1 MDFTSDNSS
10 TPSGNNGFPALHSD
24 INLEPTIP
32 PWSRIAAPSATN
44 NCSLH
49 ELPVPSSSTSEL
61 DSLLEDPNN
70 SCMHQLPVTNGDKLS
85 NNGGQDMVDMFNRA
99 PLRITRA
106 IKQYMYDDNGVEF
119 LDCVNGTAHVGHCHP
134 QVVSTGQSQM
144 AKLVTAQGFV
154 SDILKKYVKQL
165 VETLPEPLSVCYLT
179 NSGSEANDLALR
191 LATSYTERE
200 DVVVVEDGYH
210 GNLGILV
217 DISPKMHSKIPG
229 YNKKDNVHIT
239 KLPDQFRGKYR
250 YGDEDAG
257 LKYAREVEKTILLA
271 EAKGRKIAAFICE
284 PMFVIPGV
292 FPTPPSYFKH
302 VYKTVREHG
311 GLVIADEV
319 QTGLGRTGNHMWGF
333 MNYEVVPDIVTI
345 GKPLGNGH
353 PMGAVVCSREV
364 SDKLGGYFSTF
375 GGNPVSCAIG
385 LSVFEIIKNEKL
397 VSSAKMVG
405 RHLYK
410 SLQEL
415 QSKHRCLGDV
425 RGAGLVQGLEIVNNK
440 EERIP
445 AANLATEIMYELKM
459 KQVLVGITGRDKN
472 VILFTPPMC
481 FTIEN
486 SRRFAKCFDEVL
498 ASLEPRTSSIDV
510 RPRSVIVTNKAG
522 SKRSIIEN
530 PKSRVLIELD
540 NLNDSKK
547 GRISENEEDHYGDMD

>member
-1 MDFTSDNSS
+1 MEVTAEELIHPSEDNGLVTRFSDMREDSNM
-10 TPSGNNGFPALHSD
+10 PHR
-24 INLEPTIP
+24 TIP
-32 PWSRIAAPSATN
+32 MAPN

-49 ELPVPSSSTSEL
+49 ELPVPTSSTSEMDSML
-61 DSLLEDPNN
+61 DDPNN
-70 SCMHQLPVTNGDKLS
+70 SCMHQLPVTNGEKLS
-85 NNGGQDMVDMFNRA
+85 NNGGQDMVSMLSRA
-99 PLRITRA
+99 PLRVTRA
-106 IKQYMYDDNGVEF
+106 IKQYMYDENGVEY

-134 QVVSTGQSQM
+134 QVVSTGQTQM

-191 LATSYTERE
+191 LATSYTEKE

-217 DISPKMHSKIPG
+217 DISPKMHAKIPN
-229 YNKKDNVHIT
+229 YKKKENVHVT

-250 YGDEDAG
+250 YDDEEAG
-257 LKYAREVEKTILLA
+257 LKYAQEVEKTILAA

-302 VYKTVREHG
+302 VYKVVRKHG

-333 MNYEVVPDIVTI
+333 QNYDVVPDIVTI

-364 SDKLGGYFSTF
+364 SEKLGGYFSTF

-385 LSVFEIIKNEKL
+385 LSVFEIVKNEKL

-405 RHLYK
+405 KHLHK
-410 SLQEL
+410 SLQDL
-415 QSKHRCLGDV
+415 QLKHRILGDV

-445 AANLATEIMYELKM
+445 DGKLATEIMYGLKM

-486 SRRFAKCFDEVL
+486 SRRFAKCLDEVL
-498 ASLEPRTSSIDV
+498 RSISLRTISLDT
-510 RPRSVIVTNKAG
+510 RPMSVIVSNRAG
-522 SKRSIIEN
+522 MKRQIIE
-530 PKSRVLIELD
+530 KSQSQTMMDLD
-540 NLNDSKK
+540 DANVSKK
-547 GRISENEEDHYGDMD
+547 IRISEAEVDHYEDMD

>member
-1 MDFTSDNSS
+1 MEMNTEHSNMLSEFENSS
-10 TPSGNNGFPALHSD
+10 NNELVVRYSD
-24 INLEPTIP
+24 LNVGANMPTI
-32 PWSRIAAPSATN
+32 APN

-61 DSLLEDPNN
+61 YSMLDDPNN

-85 NNGGQDMVDMFNRA
+85 NNGGQDMVDMFNRV

-106 IKQYMYDDNGVEF
+106 IKQYMYDDNGVEY

-154 SDILKKYVKQL
+154 SDVLKKYVKQL

-217 DISPKMHSKIPG
+217 DISPKMHAKIPK
-229 YNKKDNVHIT
+229 YKKKENVHIT

-250 YGDEDAG
+250 YDDEEAG
-257 LKYAREVEKTILLA
+257 LKYAQEVEKTILAA

-302 VYKTVREHG
+302 VYKIVRQHG

-364 SDKLGGYFSTF
+364 SEKLGGYFSTF
-375 GGNPVSCAIG
+375 GGNPVSCALG
-385 LSVFEIIKNEKL
+385 LSVFEIVKNEKL

-405 RHLYK
+405 RHLLK

-415 QSKHRCLGDV
+415 QQKHQCLGDV

-440 EERIP
+440 QERIP
-445 AANLATEIMYELKM
+445 TPNLATEIMYKLKM

-486 SRRFAKCFDEVL
+486 SRKFAKCFDEVL
-498 ASLEPRTSSIDV
+498 SSLEPRTSSLDI
-510 RPRSVIVTNKAG
+510 RPRSVIVPNKVG
-522 SKRSIIEN
+522 MKRPIVEN
-530 PKSRVLIELD
+530 ARSRILMELD
-540 NLNDSKK
+540 SANDSKRI
-547 GRISENEEDHYGDMD
+547 RISEAEEDHYGDMD